1 MRNLQHII
9 DRMPALEREGRYE
22 EYEKLSQDL
31 YNSGLLRVDT
41 GHNSNFARWVDATRN
56 VSIMISKEELSDK
69 LIEKTKEKLRK
80 KYKNE
85 GRINQIID
93 NCNKQIEKLQPVS
106 DEIRIKLC
114 RLLTQSTR
122 AIVIHWIL
130 LENVEIFVSYANDI
144 GDMMDINTWKHAG
157 KNSGM
162 QSTDGREVAVFVSCG
177 GNPFGTTD
185 PELKIYGDGW
195 PALARLQIIAGQELG
210 HYADI
215 RRDKL
220 GRQIG
225 RHSANFA
232 CTRPTPHVKEA
243 RHKDIARCKQIRTY
257 LMENGMD
264 RLIHY
269 NSSLRF
275 YHKNKVTGI
284 RTWFSKLMGL
294 YYRRKLCSI
303 SENDGYF
310 FIKKFKREQYMGL
323 MIEAMIEDML
333 ANLTPNADVYKRDDK
348 DAEEAIACAEALARV
363 PQQAVKWGYITTST
377 MMAGLYEVYYEEVI
391 PNLIEVYEN
400 VTGKKYKPNYNK
412 IPLSFKT
419 KVKRFMAKFKK
430 QDLPYRDLDK

>member
-1 MRNLQHII
+1 MRSLMHII
-9 DRMPALEREGRYE
+9 DRIPSLEREGRYE
-22 EYEKLSQDL
+22 EYEKLSQAL
-31 YNSGLLRVDT
+31 YHSGLLRVDT

-56 VSIMISKEELSDK
+56 VSMMISKEELEDK
-69 LIEKTKEKLRK
+69 LIEQTKEKLRK

-85 GRINQIID
+85 GRIKQIID

-106 DEIRIKLC
+106 DEMRIKLC
-114 RLLTQSTR
+114 RLLTESTR

-130 LENVEIFVSYANDI
+130 LEHVEVYVSFTNDI
-144 GDMMDINTWKHAG
+144 GDMMDIQTWKHSG

-162 QSTDGREVAVFVSCG
+162 QSTDGRDVAIFVSCG
-177 GNPFGTTD
+177 GNPFAPTD

-195 PALARLQIIAGQELG
+195 PATARLQIIAAQELG

-232 CTRPTPHVKEA
+232 CTRPTPHVKDA
-243 RHKDIARCKQIRTY
+243 RHKDMARCKQIRMY
-257 LMENGMD
+257 LMENGME
-264 RLIHY
+264 RLIHHE
-269 NSSLRF
+269 SSLRF
-275 YHKNKVTGI
+275 YHQQKVTGI
-284 RTWFSKLMGL
+284 RCWWAKLMSM
-294 YYRRKLCSI
+294 YYRSRLCSI

-310 FIKKFKREQYMGL
+310 FIKKFKTEKYMGI
-323 MIEAMIEDML
+323 MIDAMIEDML
-333 ANLTPNADVYKRDDK
+333 ANLAPNADVYKRDDK

-377 MMAGLYEVYYEEVI
+377 MMEGLYRVYYEEVI
-391 PNLIEVYEN
+391 PDLISVYEN
-400 VTGKKYKPNYNK
+400 VTGKKYKPNYKK

-419 KVKRFMAKFKK
+419 KVKEFLSKFKK
-430 QDLPYRDLDK
+430 KDLPYRDLDK